1 MTDKKK
7 ISVFLTEA
15 EKQRLKEQ
23 AELEGRSMAS
33 QARVSILKNLGPETE
48 TAAPSSILNSKS
60 QIDGK

>member
-33 QARVSILKNLGPETE
+33 QARVSILKNLGPET
-48 TAAPSSILNSKS
+48 AAPSSILNSKS

>member
-7 ISVFLTEA
+7 ISVFLTED

-33 QARVSILKNLGPETE
+33 QARVSILKNLGPET
-48 TAAPSSILNSKS
+48 APSSILNSKS

>member
-33 QARVSILKNLGPETE
+33 QARVFILKNLDPET
-48 TAAPSSILNSKS
+48 APSSILNSKS